1 MKLKKSHQLIA
12 GSIRPIELAYLIK
25 KVLRVKRSEHTLD
38 NGLTFYVDPASNFGM
53 RLIKDG
59 KYEPATTNA
68 ILSLLNEGDTF
79 VDLGAN
85 EGYFSILASKKVGR
99 NGRVFSIEPQQRLW
113 EVIQKNYEL
122 NYCSNATIIPYAVG
136 EKEEKL
142 IINLYPSINTGASS
156 LSNKENFGK
165 TRNNVRKK
173 FFGTQQ
179 IQTKQLDKLA
189 EDYGIEKINLIKID
203 IEGFEFFALKSAQS
217 LLKNKLIDHILI
229 EFHPPQLKD
238 LGQTSSEIVSYLNSF
253 GYEKSGHFNFGSIN
267 NESSEEVFSL
277 KK

>member
-1 MKLKKSHQLIA
+1 MKLKKSHELIA
-12 GSIRPIELAYLIK
+12 SKIRPIELAYLIK
-25 KVLRVKRSEHTLD
+25 KILRVKRGEHTLE
-38 NGLTFYVDPASNFGM
+38 NGCTFYLDPASNFGM
-53 RLIKDG
+53 RLLKDG
-59 KYEPATTNA
+59 KYEPACTHA

-85 EGYFSILASKKVGR
+85 EGYFSILASKKVGK
-99 NGRVFSIEPQQRLW
+99 NGKVFSIEPQQRLW

-156 LSNKENFGK
+156 LSNEENFGK

-173 FFGTQQ
+173 FFGTQH

-189 EDYGIEKINLIKID
+189 EDYHTGKINLIKID
-203 IEGFEFFALKSAQS
+203 IEGFEFFALKSAQN
-217 LLKNKLIDHILI
+217 LLKNKMIEHILI

-238 LGQTSSEIVSYLNSF
+238 LGQSEEEIIKFLNSF
-253 GYEKSGHFNFGSIN
+253 GYEKSDKYA
-267 NESSEEVFSL
+267 EVFSL